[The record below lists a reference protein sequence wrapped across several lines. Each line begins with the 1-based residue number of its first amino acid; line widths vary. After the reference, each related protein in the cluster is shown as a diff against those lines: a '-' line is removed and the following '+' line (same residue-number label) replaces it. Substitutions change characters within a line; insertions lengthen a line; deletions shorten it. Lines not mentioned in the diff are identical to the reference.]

1 MSPFIDIHT
10 HSEYIVSDKD
20 IIKVKSINVGEKI
33 DVDAS
38 HFYSLAVH
46 PWSVEKDIQFVD
58 YQNLIEENIV
68 KDNVLAIG
76 ETGLDRIYS
85 DTFDQQKNF
94 FTEHI
99 RLSEKH
105 RKPLILHVVRAYPDV
120 IEIRKQT
127 KATMPWIIHGF
138 NANEQTVEQLL
149 RHDFYLSLGD
159 ILFKDE
165 EKSRRLLQV
174 IPRERLF
181 LETDDKDISIVELYR
196 QASFLSGRTIDD
208 IRTDIF
214 STFVKIFR

>member
-1 MSPFIDIHT
+1 MSLFIDIHT
-10 HSEYIVSDKD
+10 HSEYIVSEKD
-20 IIKVKSINVGEKI
+20 IIKIRSINVDENVDI
-33 DVDAS
+33 DALSFAS
-38 HFYSLAVH
+38 VAVH
-46 PWSVEKDIQFVD
+46 PWSVADDKFID
-58 YQNLIEENIV
+58 YQCYIEDIILKENVI
-68 KDNVLAIG
+68 AIG
-76 ETGLDRIYS
+76 ETGLDRVYS
-85 DTFDQQKNF
+85 DTFQIQKSF
-94 FTEHI
+94 FLEHVK
-99 RLSEKH
+99 LSEKH
-105 RKPLILHVVRAYPDV
+105 KMPMILHVVRAYPDI

-181 LETDDKDISIVELYR
+181 LETDDKDISILDVYQR
-196 QASFLSGRTIDD
+196 ASFLSGRAIDD

-214 STFVKIFR
+214 SNFVKIFR

>member
-1 MSPFIDIHT
+1 MSLFIDIHT
-10 HSEYIVSDKD
+10 HSEYIVSEKD
-20 IIKVKSINVGEKI
+20 IIKIRSINVDENVDI
-33 DVDAS
+33 DALSFAS
-38 HFYSLAVH
+38 VAVH
-46 PWSVEKDIQFVD
+46 PWSVVDDKFID
-58 YQNLIEENIV
+58 YQYYIEGIILKENVI
-68 KDNVLAIG
+68 AIG
-76 ETGLDRIYS
+76 ETGLDRVYF
-85 DTFDQQKNF
+85 DTFQIQKSF
-94 FTEHI
+94 FLEHVK
-99 RLSEKH
+99 LSEKH
-105 RKPLILHVVRAYPDV
+105 KMPMILHVVRAYPDI

-181 LETDDKDISIVELYR
+181 LETDDKDISILDVYQR
-196 QASFLSGRTIDD
+196 ASFLSGRAIDD

-214 STFVKIFR
+214 SNFVKIFR